1 MKTKFIMKEETLLG
15 QPDNFTSSEFTIL
28 KSMALGLNC
37 EEIRKLLD
45 LEQES
50 YASVCQGLFEKLGA
64 SNHYTAVKSA
74 YQKQYLIRKDLC
86 KEDLKSFAL
95 EFAYNNLDQLINKND
110 DSKQLLWKLYDILLE
125 FHSQMENKHS

>member
-1 MKTKFIMKEETLLG
+1 MKEETLLG

-50 YASVCQGLFEKLGA
+50 YASVCQGL
-64 SNHYTAVKSA
+64 
-74 YQKQYLIRKDLC
+74 
-86 KEDLKSFAL
+86 LK
-95 EFAYNNLDQLINKND
+95 N
-110 DSKQLLWKLYDILLE
+110 
-125 FHSQMENKHS
+125 